1 MKDAPDNAS
10 GKEMR
15 WAKEARDAFM
25 LLDNANAKVTTEGS
39 SKIFTTYNLT
49 DHRDDQIVA
58 DYLYRI
64 DNESVKVILLTLD
77 SDVQFIAESAG
88 LQLANFD
95 IRRFHKKRRKEL
107 QVYTTE

>member
-58 DYLYRI
+58 DYMYRR
-64 DNESVKVILLTLD
+64 DNEN
-77 SDVQFIAESAG
+77 FINVGCGCTIYCQISG
-88 LQLANFD
+88 
-95 IRRFHKKRRKEL
+95 I
-107 QVYTTE
+107 TIS